1 MFKSDKGGMILLY
14 IESGWEKDHII
25 KYVLKDVR
33 FTNYF
38 VIAREHLTESFIRKL
53 RTMSSEFVVVF
64 SSNNMSYT
72 TTESLV
78 RELKPKVVIHNSDEH
93 GNRKEF
99 VQLST
104 LVPLMIMQYGFHYEL
119 PRNVLHLP
127 VAYLPGVHVGGVPDF
142 NSVKPPKERKHDWA
156 FVGELKQDRAHAI
169 RMFKELWKDSVYF
182 EGKASRADLST
193 VYRDTRFVIAPRGN
207 VNLMC
212 SRVFEAITCGA
223 IPVIANCSKGEME
236 RTFDFGGRT
245 PPFVYARTWEDA
257 VDTCRSIQNLDDMQ
271 QKCINW
277 YKSIHDSIRTEIQ
290 YALKS

>member
-1 MFKSDKGGMILLY
+1 MILLY
-14 IESGWEKDHII
+14 IESGWEKDYII

-72 TTESLV
+72 TIESLV
-78 RELKPKVVIHNSDEH
+78 RELKPKVVIHNSDEW
-93 GNRKEF
+93 GKRKEF

-104 LVPLMIMQYGFHYEL
+104 LVPLMITQYKFYYKF
-119 PRNVLHLP
+119 PTNVLHLP
-127 VAYLPGVHVGGVPDF
+127 LPYLTGVHVGGVPDF
-142 NSVKPPKERKHDWA
+142 NSVKPPKQRKYDWA
-156 FVGELKQDRAHAI
+156 FIGELKHDRAYAI

-182 EGKASRADLST
+182 EGKASRVEMST
-193 VYRDTRFVIAPRGN
+193 VYKDARFVIAPRGN
-207 VNLMC
+207 VTMMTC
-212 SRVFEAITCGA
+212 RMFEAITCGA
-223 IPVIANCSKGEME
+223 IPVIACSKEEME
-236 RTFDFGGRT
+236 PTFNFGGRT
-245 PPFVYARTWEDA
+245 PQFVYARTWEDA
-257 VDTCRSIQNLDDMQ
+257 VDACRSIQNLDDMQ
-271 QKCINW
+271 QKCVNW